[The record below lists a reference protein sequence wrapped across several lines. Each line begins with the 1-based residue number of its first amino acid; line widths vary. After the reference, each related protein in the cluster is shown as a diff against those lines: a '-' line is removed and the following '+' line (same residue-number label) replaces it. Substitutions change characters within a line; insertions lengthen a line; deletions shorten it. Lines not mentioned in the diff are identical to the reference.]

1 MSSLYISVS
10 ALNTFSWVL
19 RGPAVWNL
27 LSLMWSMT
35 CLIRV
40 CVHYVPAALPMP
52 TIAAVDGFALGG
64 GLELALA
71 CDLRT
76 AGKRLLWPSGGRSR
90 QVSRLWVWVCVICS
104 HSVWHVMEWGISV
117 VTACGGGWVLHLT
130 FFCDCVCVLQH
141 IQLRWAWLKLREDYS
156 QGLVREIN
164 E

>member
-10 ALNTFSWVL
+10 ALNTVL

-27 LSLMWSMT
+27 LSLMWSMP

-76 AGKRLLWPSGGRSR
+76 AGERLLWPSGGRSR
-90 QVSRLWVWVCVICS
+90 QVSRLWVWVCVIVVILFGTS
-104 HSVWHVMEWGISV
+104 WSGESLRSRHAEEAGSFIWPFSVI
-117 VTACGGGWVLHLT
+117 
-130 FFCDCVCVLQH
+130 VCVFCSTFSSDGPDWNYAR
-141 IQLRWAWLKLREDYS
+141 ITPRGWWEKLMNR
-156 QGLVREIN
+156 
-164 E
+164 